1 MERFRTVAK
10 GLMAAIQANAAYVTT
25 ARNKLECS
33 PKDTTT
39 LASFLASEAEKQQV
53 QPQSPLSDGHASHS
67 KTAAAQQASMLTLF
81 KNLHPKSVVSCI
93 IELRR
98 GHFKLWRA
106 AARPSPLRLAGRQQ
120 KCMQCRRP

>member
-33 PKDTTT
+33 PKDTAT

-53 QPQSPLSDGHASHS
+53 QPKYTLLELHASH
-67 KTAAAQQASMLTLF
+67 
-81 KNLHPKSVVSCI
+81 
-93 IELRR
+93 
-98 GHFKLWRA
+98 
-106 AARPSPLRLAGRQQ
+106 
-120 KCMQCRRP
+120 